1 MTIRFHLDENVNDA
15 VARGL
20 RSRGIDVTTSIEA
33 DLLAN
38 SDEEQLAFCL
48 SQQRVMVTHDGDFL
62 VLHAA
67 GEKHAGIC
75 YCHPE
80 KYNVGQMLRAL
91 LLVHDCLADEDMVSH
106 VEYL

>member
-20 RSRGIDVTTSIEA
+20 CSRGIDATTSIEA
-33 DLLAN
+33 GLL
-38 SDEEQLAFCL
+38 SSRDEVQLAFCVA
-48 SQQRVMVTHDGDFL
+48 QRRVLVTHDDDFL
-62 VLHAA
+62 VLHVA
-67 GEKHAGIC
+67 GDKHAGIC

-80 KYNVGQMLRAL
+80 KYNVGQLLRAL
-91 LLVHDCLADEDMVSH
+91 LLVYDCLAEEDMVQH